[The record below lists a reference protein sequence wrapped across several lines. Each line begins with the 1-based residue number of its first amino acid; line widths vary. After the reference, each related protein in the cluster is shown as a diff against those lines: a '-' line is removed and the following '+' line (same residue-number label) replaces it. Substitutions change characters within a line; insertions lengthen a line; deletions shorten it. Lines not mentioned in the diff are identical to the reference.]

1 MDAAHEKH
9 GRSLTHQV
17 MHELGQT
24 IVVGDYGPDNPFP
37 IEAELCRRL
46 GVSRSI
52 LREAVKM
59 LTAKGMLGS
68 RPRQGTFVE
77 PEHRWNVLDP
87 DVLGWLLERKF
98 SPQLLLEFLEV
109 RLAIEPMAARL
120 AARVRNEAACAAIAH
135 ALQRMQAAETGE
147 DDPLTSDIAF
157 HVAILMASGNPFY
170 ARLRDLIVAALRTSI
185 RLTNKAKGVR
195 LASIA
200 DHARVYHAIM
210 AGDEDGADAAMH
222 ALITEAMA
230 LAQTLSCEPASMA
243 LDAH

>member
-1 MDAAHEKH
+1 MNEIRHKS

-17 MHELGQT
+17 MHELGQS
-24 IVVGDYGPDNPFP
+24 IAVGDYGPCNPFP
-37 IEAELCRRL
+37 IEAELCRRM
-46 GVSRSI
+46 GVSRSV

-77 PEHRWNVLDP
+77 PERLWNLLDP

-98 SPQLLLEFLEV
+98 SRELLLQFMEV

-120 AARVRNEAACAAIAH
+120 AARSRDAEACAAIEH
-135 ALQRMQAAETGE
+135 ALKRMQAAELGG
-147 DDPLTSDIAF
+147 DDPLASDIAF
-157 HVAILMASGNPFY
+157 HVAILQASGNPFY

-200 DHARVYHAIM
+200 DHAGVYEAIM
-210 AGDEDGADAAMH
+210 SGDEDRADNAMR

-230 LAQTLSCEPASMA
+230 LAQTL
-243 LDAH
+243 